1 MSGKIRRGSGIAIGI
16 VMLLVVTCTPLTAGL
31 EADRKAGERLC
42 LDCHG
47 RSNINTNE
55 GVLTSRA
62 FCDAC
67 HAEPDCRRVVDGK
80 PVSLQ
85 VASKTFQK
93 SPHQYVACIHCHT
106 DVARSPHR
114 TESGAQ
120 CRSCHSVHGEG
131 TAHAPHLRIDCQAC
145 HFRSTFVRLD
155 AKDNRIKLARINSE
169 KQPIGLVDHGLN
181 DLSDDQS
188 CERCHN
194 RQNTVGAP
202 AAVLPGKSIICIVC
216 HPSPATVGN
225 PLFWLTLIILVVGI
239 LAMVRFWF
247 IGSVQGE
254 EKSRHRKFG
263 LVSESVWQTLFSRKI
278 ITFLKILIFD
288 ILLQRR
294 ILKGS
299 VQRWSMH
306 SLIFLAIMVRLIL
319 SLLTG
324 LVFSIHPDGEL
335 ALALMDKNNVYMAF
349 IYDMLGGF
357 ILTGVLWAVI
367 QRFILKPAHV
377 VTEIE
382 DNFTLAI
389 VGLLVALG
397 FLTTGA
403 RLLLTRVPPDVAVSS
418 FIGFPVS
425 KALGLLPVD
434 WRLTYPYLWYSH
446 AILAAIFIA
455 YLPFGKLKHI
465 FNVPLTYLIEEL
477 TGVKKEKRV

>member
-1 MSGKIRRGSGIAIGI
+1 MNAKIWKGSGIACGI
-16 VMLLVVTCTPLTAGL
+16 LMLVLVTCVPLAAGI
-31 EADRKAGERLC
+31 ESDRRSGERPC

-47 RSNINTNE
+47 RSNINTNA
-55 GVLTSRA
+55 GVMTSRA
-62 FCDAC
+62 FCNEC
-67 HAEPDCRRVVDGK
+67 HSTPDCKRVVDGK
-80 PVSLQ
+80 PVSLN
-85 VASKTFQK
+85 VSSKTFQE
-93 SPHQYVACIHCHT
+93 SPHQYVACIHCHA

-114 TESGAQ
+114 TQSGAQ
-120 CRSCHSVHGEG
+120 CRDCHSVHGEG
-131 TAHAPHLRIDCQAC
+131 TARAPHLRVDCQAC
-145 HFRSTFVRLD
+145 HFSSIFVRLN

-169 KQPIGLVDHGLN
+169 KQPIGLVDHSLN

-202 AAVLPGKSIICIVC
+202 AAVLPGKSLLCIVC
-216 HPSPATVGN
+216 HPSPATVGH
-225 PLFWLTLIILVVGI
+225 PIFWVALIILVGGA

-254 EKSRHRKFG
+254 KESMHRKLG

-278 ITFLKILIFD
+278 ITLLRVMVFD

-294 ILKGS
+294 ILKES

-306 SLIFLAIMVRLIL
+306 SLIFLAIMARFLL

-324 LVFSIHPDGEL
+324 LIFSIDPDGEL
-335 ALALMDKNNVYMAF
+335 ALALIDKNNIYMAF
-349 IYDMLGGF
+349 IYDMLGISIF
-357 ILTGVLWAVI
+357 LGVLWAVT
-367 QRFILKPAHV
+367 QRFIVKPTHV

-382 DNFTLAI
+382 DNLTLGLA
-389 VGLLVALG
+389 GLLVVMG
-397 FLTTGA
+397 FLSTGA
-403 RLLLTRVPPDVAVSS
+403 RLLLTQIPPDVAVYS

-425 KALGLLPVD
+425 KALGLLPLD
-434 WRLTYPYLWYSH
+434 WRRVYPYLWYIH
-446 AILAAIFIA
+446 AILGAVFIA

>member
-1 MSGKIRRGSGIAIGI
+1 MSGKIWHALGIAIGI
-16 VMLLVVTCTPLTAGL
+16 ITILSATCVPLVAGV
-31 EADRKAGERLC
+31 ESDRKAGERLC

-62 FCDAC
+62 FCEAC
-67 HAEPDCRRVVDGK
+67 HSKPDCKRVVDGK
-80 PVSLQ
+80 PVSLKVSAQ
-85 VASKTFQK
+85 TFQK
-93 SPHQYVACIHCHT
+93 TAHQYVACIHCHT

-120 CRSCHSVHGEG
+120 CRACHSVHGEG

-145 HFRSTFVRLD
+145 HFRSAFVRLD

-169 KQPIGLVDHGLN
+169 KQPVSLVDHGLN
-181 DLSDDQS
+181 DLAADQS

-194 RQNTVGAP
+194 RQNVVGAP
-202 AAVLPGKSIICIVC
+202 AAVLPGKSFLCIAC
-216 HPSPATVGN
+216 HPSPATVGH
-225 PLFWLTLIILVVGI
+225 PLFWLTFIILIGGI

-254 EKSRHRKFG
+254 EKSIHRKFG
-263 LVSESVWQTLFSRKI
+263 RVSESVWQTLFSRKI
-278 ITFLKILIFD
+278 ITFLKVLIFD
-288 ILLQRR
+288 IFLQRR

-306 SLIFLAIMVRLIL
+306 SLIFLAIMLRLML

-324 LVFSIHPDGEL
+324 LVFSIDPDGAL
-335 ALALMDKNNVYMAF
+335 ALALIDKNNIYMAF
-349 IYDMLGGF
+349 IYDMLGVF
-357 ILTGVLWAVI
+357 IFLGVLWAVT

-382 DNFTLAI
+382 DNVTLGI
-389 VGLLVALG
+389 VGLLVLLG

-403 RLLLTRVPPDVAVSS
+403 RLLLTQVPSDQAVYS

-425 KALGLLPVD
+425 KALGILPVD
-434 WRLTYPYLWYSH
+434 WRLAYPYLWYSH
-446 AILAAIFIA
+446 AILGAVFIA

>member
-1 MSGKIRRGSGIAIGI
+1 MTEKIWQGSGIAIA
-16 VMLLVVTCTPLTAGL
+16 VMTLLIVTCTPLLAAV
-31 EADRKAGERLC
+31 EINPKAGQRLC

-62 FCDAC
+62 FCQSC
-67 HAEPDCRRVVDGK
+67 HSKPDCKRIVDGK
-80 PVSLQ
+80 PVSLE
-85 VASKTFQK
+85 VSSKTFQK
-93 SPHQYVACIHCHT
+93 SPHRYVACIHCHT

-120 CRSCHSVHGEG
+120 CRDCHSVHGEG
-131 TAHAPHLRIDCQAC
+131 TARAPHLRVDCQAC
-145 HFRSTFVRLD
+145 HFRSKFVRLD
-155 AKDNRIKLARINSE
+155 VKDNRIKLARTNAA
-169 KQPIGLVDHGLN
+169 KQPIGLVDHSLEN
-181 DLSDDQS
+181 LSDNQS

-202 AAVLPGKSIICIVC
+202 AAVLPGKSLVCIVC
-216 HPSPATVGN
+216 HPSPAAVGH
-225 PLFWLTLIILVVGI
+225 PLFWLSIIILIGGI
-239 LAMVRFWF
+239 LAMVRFWL

-254 EKSRHRKFG
+254 EKSMHRKLG
-263 LVSESVWQTLFSRKI
+263 LMSESVWQTIFSRKI
-278 ITFLKILIFD
+278 ITLFKVMFFD

-306 SLIFLAIMVRLIL
+306 SLIFLAIMFRLLL
-319 SLLTG
+319 SLFTG
-324 LVFSIHPDGEL
+324 LVFSINPDGEL
-335 ALALMDKNNVYMAF
+335 ALALIDKNNIYMAF
-349 IYDMLGGF
+349 IYDMLGVF
-357 ILTGVLWAVI
+357 IFLGVVWAFT
-367 QRFILKPAHV
+367 QRLIVKPAHV

-382 DNFTLAI
+382 DNITLGIA
-389 VGLLVALG
+389 GLLVLAG

-403 RLLLTRVPPDVAVSS
+403 RLLLTQTPPGIAQYS
-418 FIGFPVS
+418 FIGYPV
-425 KALGLLPVD
+425 AQVLGLLPLD
-434 WRLTYPYLWYSH
+434 WRLAYPYLWYVH
-446 AILAAIFIA
+446 AILGAVFIA

>member
-1 MSGKIRRGSGIAIGI
+1 MSRKIWPGLGIAIGI
-16 VMLLVVTCTPLTAGL
+16 MMLLVSASAPLVAGV
-31 EADRKAGERLC
+31 EPERKAGERLC

-62 FCDAC
+62 FCEAC
-67 HAEPDCRRVVDGK
+67 HSNPDCKRVVDGK
-80 PVSLQ
+80 PVSLR

-93 SPHQYVACIHCHT
+93 TPHQYVACINCHT

-120 CRSCHSVHGEG
+120 CRDCHAVHGEG

-145 HFRSTFVRLD
+145 HFRSSFVRLD

-181 DLSDDQS
+181 DLSDNQS

-202 AAVLPGKSIICIVC
+202 AAVLPGKSLFCIVC
-216 HPSPATVGN
+216 HPSPATVGH
-225 PLFWLTLIILVVGI
+225 PLFWLTLIILVGGT

-254 EKSRHRKFG
+254 EKSIHRKFG

-278 ITFLKILIFD
+278 ITFLKVMIFD

-306 SLIFLAIMVRLIL
+306 SLIFLAIMVRLLL

-324 LVFSIHPDGEL
+324 LVFSIDPDGEL
-335 ALALMDKNNVYMAF
+335 ALALIDKNNIYMAF
-349 IYDMLGGF
+349 IYDMLGVSIF
-357 ILTGVLWAVI
+357 LGVLWAVT

-389 VGLLVALG
+389 VGLLVVLG

-403 RLLLTRVPPDVAVSS
+403 RLLLTQVPSDLSLYS

-425 KALGLLPVD
+425 KVLGRLPVD
-434 WRLTYPYLWYSH
+434 WRLVYPYLWYSH
-446 AILAAIFIA
+446 AILGAVFIA

-477 TGVKKEKRV
+477 TGVKKES

>member
-1 MSGKIRRGSGIAIGI
+1 MSAKIWQGLGIAIGI
-16 VMLLVVTCTPLTAGL
+16 ITLLVSTCAPLVAGV
-31 EADRKAGERLC
+31 ESDRKAGERLC

-55 GVLTSRA
+55 GVLSSKA
-62 FCDAC
+62 FCEAC
-67 HAEPDCRRVVDGK
+67 HSNPDCKKVVDGK
-80 PVSLQ
+80 PVSLKVSSQ
-85 VASKTFQK
+85 TFQK
-93 SPHQYVACIHCHT
+93 TPHQYVACIHCHT

-114 TESGAQ
+114 TEFGAQ
-120 CRSCHSVHGEG
+120 CRDCHSVHGEG

-155 AKDNRIKLARINSE
+155 AKDNRIKLARIDSK

-181 DLSDDQS
+181 NLSDNQS

-202 AAVLPGKSIICIVC
+202 AAVLPGKSLICIVC
-216 HPSPATVGN
+216 HPSPAAVGH
-225 PLFWLTLIILVVGI
+225 PLFWLTLIFLMVGI

-254 EKSRHRKFG
+254 EKSLHRKLG
-263 LVSESVWQTLFSRKI
+263 LVSESVWQILFSRKI
-278 ITFLKILIFD
+278 LTFLKVMFFD

-306 SLIFLAIMVRLIL
+306 SLIFLAIMVRFLL
-319 SLLTG
+319 SLFTG
-324 LVFSIHPDGEL
+324 LVFSIDPDGAL
-335 ALALMDKNNVYMAF
+335 ALALIDKNNIYMAF
-349 IYDMLGGF
+349 IYDLLGISIF
-357 ILTGVLWAVI
+357 LGVLWAVT

-377 VTEIE
+377 ITEIE
-382 DNFTLAI
+382 DNFTLGIA
-389 VGLLVALG
+389 GLLVVLG
-397 FLTTGA
+397 FLTTGT
-403 RLLLTRVPPDVAVSS
+403 RLLLTHAPSDVAVYS

-425 KALGLLPVD
+425 KALGLLPLD
-434 WRLTYPYLWYSH
+434 WRLAYPYLWYFH
-446 AILAAIFIA
+446 AILGAVFIA

-465 FNVPLTYLIEEL
+465 FNVPLTYWIEEL